1 MSMSMSRSL
10 IIHQSEE
17 NKIRVPKVKA
27 NVFHSQISDMVPSL
41 TRNLG
46 HLHELLEEVRGLTAK
61 ILKINFVRDPI
72 PNDVKKKSK
81 NMKKKKKETEEN
93 PRRQCPCPA
102 VKVENTE
109 VKGSTTD
116 QDSYFV
122 ITFLNQ
128 REKDFLPEATVKY
141 FFAKFGPISD
151 IKYNENG
158 LVSISYNEEK
168 CALDALETIN
178 MGSKYRASYSHSKQ
192 TEKKIKD
199 EIVASNVKDFPK
211 PTTAKNPRELSLVF
225 SSFENTIY
233 FGKAPLSSQPLEI
246 EHTIPNIFDS
256 HCHLDRMF
264 SKIIGKNFSNSKYK
278 INGLECKNP
287 LDILKHEFKS
297 KFPASF
303 EGLINVIT
311 NPTYFDIKYWEWIVA
326 NEPNIY
332 LALGCHPSSV
342 SAYDEVAESELE
354 RGTYIHKL
362 KIYQIFLKVAKSFV
376 NFLVCWSTPCSN

>member
-93 PRRQCPCPA
+93 PRRQCPCPT

-109 VKGSTTD
+109 LKGSTTD

-354 RGTYIHKL
+354 RGTYISLRFNK
-362 KIYQIFLKVAKSFV
+362 FS
-376 NFLVCWSTPCSN
+376 